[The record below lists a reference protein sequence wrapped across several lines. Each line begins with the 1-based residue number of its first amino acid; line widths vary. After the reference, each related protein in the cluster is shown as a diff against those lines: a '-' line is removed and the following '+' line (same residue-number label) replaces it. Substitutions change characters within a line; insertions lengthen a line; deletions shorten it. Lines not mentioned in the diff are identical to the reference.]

1 MYINKQLKQTIDS
14 NGNTDPEHIN
24 TNSIK
29 LRISSSSKKYPKINY
44 TLLPKLNESEKKI
57 TKRNNGYLDIE
68 DNTNTDYKEELNVIT
83 TLWDEL
89 GVTEDYRYQFNQ
101 IIDSNIY
108 NPKIIFI
115 QEKENLQKF
124 KTSLMKLK
132 KEIINRENNIENLIK
147 IIRMI
152 DNQKELNQNIL
163 KDVINIIKN
172 LRLNAVNIVIYI
184 NRVRE
189 LGFYYYFQGKW
200 DLTKIKNE
208 YTYNNNYLLQMNEDL
223 NFLKKSYISNYIE
236 MGNGKIDAFLTNCSQ
251 LNKENINNDKII
263 IPIQDDLIQLIEQ
276 SIFFVTQDQI
286 MDNIYQKKSLAINK
300 NNNINGMNR
309 SNSTKIKIKKVPSR
323 PMTSKGIFNNNKYR
337 EIGGQNKMKNINNIF
352 NDLEN
357 KYFKNGN
364 NLEYNNLFQLSTKLN
379 EPKINLIPESTRI
392 KNRVRNQD
400 GINGYNN
407 SAQKR
412 IKIEHEILGSLNAS
426 NGKNITN
433 YDKNRNDS
441 NEKIKIENE
450 KLKKDNQVIKNELQ
464 KLSKKIEENE
474 KFKKRLE
481 DKLIL
486 QKKEMDYN
494 SNSVEEIK
502 IQLLK
507 EKKEIEQ
514 KLKEEIEK
522 TIKIKKQGENNIINK
537 EIQLQIDKSK
547 YINNIKYSN
556 IYKKHSLQKNKIK
569 YKIEYYKGDI
579 DSLINKLKINIT
591 NDNIDLQIK
600 QLFNIE
606 NKIYNKYEYLIG
618 QYPKILISKLNEDIN
633 KIIGICSFYYNN
645 SLNEKGILIIN
656 FIVTIKEKEN
666 SFEQIN
672 DIIKFIKENES
683 YNMMIINLNYLKEI
697 NSLVVFLKNNFGF
710 YSDNNK
716 NKLIYINNKDKY
728 KFNNNYKGSI
738 KTSTISLIS
747 FIKKENINNN
757 DYLDYNYKF
766 MNNLLVHILLLNQK
780 KYKIEFDK
788 ITNKYEINL
797 NYLTK
802 EKNNIISLLLP
813 ENERIEELNSKI
825 NDINII
831 NKIKDSLNFKNN
843 QKIESFSFI
852 KIDLNIFF
860 KNILYMKYNNYYYNR
875 ISSENVDIIKDNK
888 NSCIIYNIPSL
899 NEDINILIL
908 ELNETIKNILIN
920 NNSNIYE
927 LFYNYYKTLNEIQTN
942 KTINIAIPFFKIDNH
957 LQTQKL
963 SNNLNNIEILENKN
977 KNNIISIGSLDEYLE
992 IEFNKDTILNINDQ
1006 INYILDNKDIIIN
1019 QEFIFGITKNDKNNN
1034 DFSLIQLN
1042 YIKKE
1047 YWININDIK
1056 N

>member
-108 NPKIIFI
+108 NSKIIFI

-400 GINGYNN
+400 GI
-407 SAQKR
+407 
-412 IKIEHEILGSLNAS
+412 IIIV
-426 NGKNITN
+426 
-433 YDKNRNDS
+433 
-441 NEKIKIENE
+441 
-450 KLKKDNQVIKNELQ
+450 LKKE
-464 KLSKKIEENE
+464 
-474 KFKKRLE
+474 
-481 DKLIL
+481 
-486 QKKEMDYN
+486 
-494 SNSVEEIK
+494 
-502 IQLLK
+502 
-507 EKKEIEQ
+507 
-514 KLKEEIEK
+514 
-522 TIKIKKQGENNIINK
+522 
-537 EIQLQIDKSK
+537 
-547 YINNIKYSN
+547 
-556 IYKKHSLQKNKIK
+556 
-569 YKIEYYKGDI
+569 
-579 DSLINKLKINIT
+579 
-591 NDNIDLQIK
+591 
-600 QLFNIE
+600 
-606 NKIYNKYEYLIG
+606 
-618 QYPKILISKLNEDIN
+618 
-633 KIIGICSFYYNN
+633 
-645 SLNEKGILIIN
+645 
-656 FIVTIKEKEN
+656 
-666 SFEQIN
+666 
-672 DIIKFIKENES
+672 
-683 YNMMIINLNYLKEI
+683 
-697 NSLVVFLKNNFGF
+697 
-710 YSDNNK
+710 
-716 NKLIYINNKDKY
+716 
-728 KFNNNYKGSI
+728 
-738 KTSTISLIS
+738 
-747 FIKKENINNN
+747 
-757 DYLDYNYKF
+757 
-766 MNNLLVHILLLNQK
+766 
-780 KYKIEFDK
+780 
-788 ITNKYEINL
+788 
-797 NYLTK
+797 
-802 EKNNIISLLLP
+802 
-813 ENERIEELNSKI
+813 
-825 NDINII
+825 
-831 NKIKDSLNFKNN
+831 
-843 QKIESFSFI
+843 
-852 KIDLNIFF
+852 
-860 KNILYMKYNNYYYNR
+860 
-875 ISSENVDIIKDNK
+875 
-888 NSCIIYNIPSL
+888 
-899 NEDINILIL
+899 
-908 ELNETIKNILIN
+908 
-920 NNSNIYE
+920 
-927 LFYNYYKTLNEIQTN
+927 
-942 KTINIAIPFFKIDNH
+942 
-957 LQTQKL
+957 
-963 SNNLNNIEILENKN
+963 
-977 KNNIISIGSLDEYLE
+977 
-992 IEFNKDTILNINDQ
+992 
-1006 INYILDNKDIIIN
+1006 
-1019 QEFIFGITKNDKNNN
+1019 
-1034 DFSLIQLN
+1034 
-1042 YIKKE
+1042 
-1047 YWININDIK
+1047 
-1056 N
+1056 